1 MLPAHLESR
10 VFAGRDE
17 HARIGGPR
25 DAVDGRDVAAQGGD
39 EPARWF
45 ASAAKSAIGLSAH
58 VFLLHAPPPQELAG
72 VRKTGIANVR
82 LTCQSD
88 RPTT

>member
-1 MLPAHLESR
+1 MENPMLEGYDSAYLESR

-39 EPARWF
+39 EPASFWQVLQV
-45 ASAAKSAIGLSAH
+45 S
-58 VFLLHAPPPQELAG
+58 
-72 VRKTGIANVR
+72 N
-82 LTCQSD
+82 
-88 RPTT
+88 